1 MQLRKW
7 VTTVT
12 WLTLITAT
20 SGQEIYSLENMLNSF
35 KEKSYERK
43 IWELERKKVDVER
56 VGNEEDENKKVTATM
71 KTENVVL
78 DDYNE
83 YTESNFKSNLITT
96 VSYKDFYL
104 EGVFEKSNQI
114 GYFYEDNVLKKHGKF
129 YNAEKISIGY
139 KKSIND
145 FFYSEN
151 DYRKKSIEIKG
162 KKLELEIERAVYE
175 EIIKLIDSYVE
186 IKDLEGEILI
196 KESLKKESLQQL
208 KSSKEKFQMGEATEL
223 EVEFLE
229 LENEKTSEEI
239 EYLKESMK
247 TKINTFMEK
256 TGADKRSNVKF
267 ADIENV
273 DFDIVEKKFQLNI
286 NEAEIEEEKENL
298 KYIRRKNQPEVILDT
313 KYDMMNEE
321 AVLLL
326 EVKSDFFSYNSEDKI
341 KNRELEKKEIEK
353 LKIKQEE
360 KQELNQLAVEKEHL
374 KESFLISK
382 KMNEANKKKFVF
394 TQKMFLKGYVDY
406 SEYIKVL
413 NELKQSEVDL
423 IKSKNKLSGFS
434 YKMKYRVN

>member
-1 MQLRKW
+1 MQLRKLA
-7 VTTVT
+7 TTVT
-12 WLTLITAT
+12 WLTLITVL
-20 SGQEIYSLENMLNSF
+20 SGQEIYRLENMLNSF
-35 KEKSYERK
+35 KEKSYDRK
-43 IWELERKKVDVER
+43 IWELERKKVEIER
-56 VGNEEDENKKVTATM
+56 VGNDEDMNNKVTATM

-78 DDYNE
+78 GDYDE
-83 YTESNFKSNLITT
+83 YTENNFKSNLITT

-104 EGVFEKSNQI
+104 EGVFEKSNQT

-129 YNAEKISIGY
+129 YNPEKISLGY

-151 DYRKKSIEIKG
+151 DYRKKSIELKG
-162 KKLELEIERAVYE
+162 KKLELEIERVIYE

-186 IKDLEGEILI
+186 IKDLEGEIAV
-196 KESLKKESLQQL
+196 KESLKKENEQQL

-229 LENEKTSEEI
+229 LENEKTGEEI

-247 TKINTFMEK
+247 TKITAFMEK
-256 TGADKRSNVKF
+256 TGAEKRSNVKF
-267 ADIENV
+267 ADIENI
-273 DFDIVEKKFQLNI
+273 DFDIVEKRFQLNV
-286 NEAEIEEEKENL
+286 NEAEIEEEIENR

-341 KNRELEKKEIEK
+341 KSRELEKKEIEK

-360 KQELNQLAVEKEHL
+360 KQEVIQLAVEKEHL
-374 KESFLISK
+374 KESFKIYK

-423 IKSKNKLSGFS
+423 IKSKNKLSGFN